1 MNATVV
7 GKVNAI
13 SIGVEG
19 QTSLEVFTFDGKLI
33 INKKISG
40 NSDVKINA
48 GLYIVKLTNNDA
60 SKIVKVV
67 VK

>member
-1 MNATVV
+1 V
-7 GKVNAI
+7 
-13 SIGVEG
+13 
-19 QTSLEVFTFDGKLI
+19 Q
-33 INKKISG
+33 
-40 NSDVKINA
+40 INA